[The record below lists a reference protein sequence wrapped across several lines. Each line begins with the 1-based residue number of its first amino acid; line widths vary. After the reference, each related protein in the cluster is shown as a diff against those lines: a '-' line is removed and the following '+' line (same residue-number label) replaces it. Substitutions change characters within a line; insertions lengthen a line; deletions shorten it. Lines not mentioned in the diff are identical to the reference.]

1 MEYRITCYTSS
12 NDRMEGAYQWD
23 ANRVIK
29 IAGIDFDDNLTY
41 QVHFCNR
48 RSNTAFVL
56 SPTIDTIKVGDINT
70 KVLVTEIPIE
80 LLEMPDAIDVYI
92 YSIDNNDEM
101 MTVASGKIVVS
112 PRQRPADYVSQSTGG
127 MLDVAN
133 GFVMID
139 GLLYLARD
147 GVPIGTGIEIPS
159 GSGGSMSGQLTAFL
173 GGASQ
178 PPAGYVSEPGFVY
191 TDTAASSAQFTVLRA
206 GHFKL
211 MVIALN
217 SEASTY
223 ALNLAVQVNGSAVGT
238 EAVAYNAYSGSGT
251 NRRNYRVVSY
261 SADFS
266 AGDTVQID
274 LTERSGYTSFVYA
287 LLDETY
293 PFGSL
298 MQAVSTADETA
309 SGSYSA
315 DAIALYGTFDS
326 SAGGMIHI
334 SDVAAGTTV
343 TTVNPGT
350 NYKSA
355 YIFWFEKEG
364 S

>member
-29 IAGIDFDDNLTY
+29 IAGVDFDDNLTY

-48 RSNTAFVL
+48 RSSTAFVL
-56 SPTIDTIKVGDINT
+56 SPTIDTIKVGNINT
-70 KVLVTEIPIE
+70 RVLVTEIPIE

-92 YSIDNNDEM
+92 YSIDGNDEM
-101 MTVASGKIVVS
+101 MTVASGKVIVS

-127 MLDVAN
+127 VLDVAN
-133 GFVMID
+133 GFIMID

-159 GSGGSMSGQLTAFL
+159 GSGGSMSGQLTAIL
-173 GGASQ
+173 GGTPPS
-178 PPAGYVSEPGFVY
+178 PAGYATELGFVY
-191 TDTAASSAQFTVLRA
+191 KGTAASSAQFTVPLA

-211 MVIALN
+211 VVIALN

-223 ALNLAVQVNGSAVGT
+223 ALNLAVQVNGSAAEVD
-238 EAVAYNAYSGSGT
+238 ELAYNQYQSSGT
-251 NRRNYRVVSY
+251 NRRNYRVIAY
-261 SADFS
+261 SGDFS
-266 AGDTVQID
+266 AGDTIKID

-293 PFGSL
+293 PFGNL
-298 MQAVSTADETA
+298 MQAVTTADATA
-309 SGSYSA
+309 SGSCSA
-315 DAIALYGTFDS
+315 DAVALCGTFDS
-326 SAGGMIHI
+326 SAGGTVQIA
-334 SDVAAGTTV
+334 DAAAGTTV
-343 TTVNPGT
+343 TTDSPGT

-364 S
+364 A